1 MNLKEALS
9 ILKENNYKT
18 EKKMLN
24 ESDLRFDS
32 ADQFLSFTQSK
43 GYYQNSVKIANINTM
58 LNEKELNDTGKDI
71 GEIVVNRYCKKF
83 ESNKKDLQEAWE
95 LGWKA
100 EDPSQMPEET
110 FKKIKSKK
118 AIYEECNEV
127 YQKGAI
133 MHAFLNNF

>member
-71 GEIVVNRYCKKF
+71 GEIVVDRSSRSMGTWL
-83 ESNKKDLQEAWE
+83 ES
-95 LGWKA
+95 
-100 EDPSQMPEET
+100 
-110 FKKIKSKK
+110 
-118 AIYEECNEV
+118 
-127 YQKGAI
+127 
-133 MHAFLNNF
+133 